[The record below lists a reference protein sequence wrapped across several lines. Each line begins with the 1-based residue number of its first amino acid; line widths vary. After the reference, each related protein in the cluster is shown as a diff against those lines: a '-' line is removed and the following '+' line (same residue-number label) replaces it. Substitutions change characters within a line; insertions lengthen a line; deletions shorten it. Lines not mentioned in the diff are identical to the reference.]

1 MSQCSKNG
9 EISAITKAY
18 TSGCMISTSNRLL
31 SGCSSALFEKN
42 SNDVDF
48 RLSGKQSNILKLHY
62 FQILEHCDVYIY
74 AWWSTSARSRI
85 INNVKNGAKCVRIMN
100 YLIWFGAAE
109 EEYTSRILLVLNLRT
124 DGLRAGDLNVIWL
137 LLDSKGPIN
146 SSSSRSNRKF
156 MCLTT

>member
-48 RLSGKQSNILKLHY
+48 RVSGTKHSNILKLHY
-62 FQILEHCDVYIY
+62 FQILEHTVMCTYMPD
-74 AWWSTSARSRI
+74 
-85 INNVKNGAKCVRIMN
+85 GPPQQE
-100 YLIWFGAAE
+100 AE
-109 EEYTSRILLVLNLRT
+109 S
-124 DGLRAGDLNVIWL
+124 
-137 LLDSKGPIN
+137 
-146 SSSSRSNRKF
+146 
-156 MCLTT
+156 LTM